1 MRRAAGTLDRSV
13 VQSMSMTK
21 GTTRRRLDPW
31 IWVAALSILGFAV
44 LAMVVDRQGAVAFDA
59 PVTAFVKGLPVPTDA
74 WLALTFLGGAIL
86 VPIGV
91 ATVVALLWRRR
102 PWTALIY
109 GIALAGASAWTY
121 VIKVTIERARP
132 PGEPLIAAP
141 GFSFP
146 SGHSLN
152 SAVTYGLIALLVWRS
167 HLPAWVRLTTAV
179 ALAALVVA
187 IGLSRIALGV
197 HYPSDVLGGWLAG
210 LSVVATVA
218 LFTSSTAD
226 G

>member
-1 MRRAAGTLDRSV
+1 VPDRLI
-13 VQSMSMTK
+13 VQSMAMTQAA
-21 GTTRRRLDPW
+21 TRRWTDPW
-31 IWVAALSILGFAV
+31 LWVAALSILGFGTLAAV
-44 LAMVVDRQGAVAFDA
+44 VARQGVVEFDS

-74 WLALTFLGGAIL
+74 WIALTSLGGVIL
-86 VPIGV
+86 VPIGI
-91 ATVVALLWRRR
+91 ATVVALLWLRR

-109 GIALAGASAWTY
+109 GIAIASASLWTY
-121 VIKVTIERARP
+121 VVKVTIERERP
-132 PGEPLIAAP
+132 PGEALIAVS

-152 SAVTYGLIALLVWRS
+152 STVTYGLIALVVWRS
-167 HLPAWVRLTTAV
+167 DLPTWARALTAI
-179 ALAALVVA
+179 ALAALVIS

-210 LSVVATVA
+210 LAVLGTVA
-218 LFTSSTAD
+218 VFTRSTED

>member
-1 MRRAAGTLDRSV
+1 
-13 VQSMSMTK
+13 MSMTE

-31 IWVAALSILGFAV
+31 IWVALLAILGFAI

-59 PVTAFVKGLPVPTDA
+59 PVTAFVKGLPVPTDV
-74 WLALTFLGGAIL
+74 WLALTSLGGAIL

-91 ATVVALLWRRR
+91 ATVVALLWLRR

-109 GIALAGASAWTY
+109 GIVLAGASAWTY

-132 PGEPLIAAP
+132 PGEPLIAIS

-167 HLPAWVRLTTAV
+167 DLPAWVRVTTVV
-179 ALAALVVA
+179 ALAALVVS

-210 LSVVATVA
+210 LAVVATVEV
-218 LFTSSTAD
+218 FTRSTMD